1 MDSSSKDLH
10 EPGTFNRD
18 RHINTQAPILSS
30 ILQSYRSTV
39 ISVASIH
46 HTALVLSIGN
56 LTMQPP
62 MLEDGRELTPPAS
75 ELDATCK
82 AKEDEDYYLDLV
94 TFEVKGK
101 KSRAVLKKNLTLGYL
116 SRLKIAYSASQAINS
131 SKSLLNSARYTRSRR
146 TLGLIT

>member
-1 MDSSSKDLH
+1 MFNKFSSESLMGHWSLFSYHHLTLFHTPQFWICFCVNDCSESDESYSTDSSSKDLH

-18 RHINTQAPILSS
+18 RRINTQAPILSS

-39 ISVASIH
+39 ISVTSIH

-56 LTMQPP
+56 LTMQP
-62 MLEDGRELTPPAS
+62 GRELTPPAS
-75 ELDATCK
+75 EPDATPK

-101 KSRAVLKKNLTLGYL
+101 KPRAVLKK
-116 SRLKIAYSASQAINS
+116 I
-131 SKSLLNSARYTRSRR
+131 
-146 TLGLIT
+146 

>member
-1 MDSSSKDLH
+1 
-10 EPGTFNRD
+10 
-18 RHINTQAPILSS
+18 
-30 ILQSYRSTV
+30 
-39 ISVASIH
+39 
-46 HTALVLSIGN
+46 
-56 LTMQPP
+56 MQP
-62 MLEDGRELTPPAS
+62 GRDLTPPAS
-75 ELDATCK
+75 EPDATRK